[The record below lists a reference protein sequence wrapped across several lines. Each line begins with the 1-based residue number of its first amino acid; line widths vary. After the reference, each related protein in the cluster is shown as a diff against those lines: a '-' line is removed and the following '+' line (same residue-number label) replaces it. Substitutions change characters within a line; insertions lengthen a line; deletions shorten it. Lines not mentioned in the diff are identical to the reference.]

1 MNTPLA
7 QMFRYN
13 RWANLCLLEA
23 CRPLSDALLDGHVD
37 GISRSVRELLLH
49 IAGGQQTFVLR
60 TLGRQHEGELTRS
73 SAWPGFDAIV
83 AIALRSS
90 DDLIAIAE
98 KLDTDGDVAL
108 PWQGTAHHYPT
119 SFFLVHAFEHGVEHR
134 TEVKVALAQSGV
146 TTPALDGWEFAAF
159 AGYGAA
165 EELPH

>member
-23 CRPLSDALLDGHVD
+23 CRPLSAALLDGRVA
-37 GISRSVRELLLH
+37 GISGSVRELLLH

-83 AIALRSS
+83 AITDHSS
-90 DDLIAIAE
+90 DALIAIAE
-98 KLDTDGDVAL
+98 NLETDGDVAL
-108 PWQGTAHHYPT
+108 PWQGTVYHYPT

-134 TEVKVALAQSGV
+134 TEVKVALAQLGV
-146 TTPALDGWEFAAF
+146 TTPVLDGWEFAAF
-159 AGYGAA
+159 AGYGAVQ
-165 EELPH
+165 EPPR